1 MAATVAGVRGTGD
14 APSIN
19 YSHNM
24 RVLKLPANTPVGTLV
39 YRLKG
44 SDPDSER
51 LVFGTDDPVGSRLLR
66 IESLSFREADVY
78 LKSPLTVSVFGA
90 ECRPRDC
97 LRQSAM

>member
-1 MAATVAGVRGTGD
+1 MAFWTPAVTCD

-24 RVLKLPANTPVGTLV
+24 RVLKLPASTAVGSLI

-51 LVFGTDDPVGSRLLR
+51 LTFGSDDAVGSRMLQ
-66 IESLSFREADVY
+66 IISLSFREADVY
-78 LKSPLTVSVFGA
+78 LKSPLTVSLSL
-90 ECRPRDC
+90 P
-97 LRQSAM
+97 MN